1 MTIAERPSGF
11 QFGPKLSDSEFGKI
25 AELIKNKA
33 GITITDGSHTLVV
46 SRLSRHLKRLN
57 LNDFQSYIALL
68 QRPDSESEIGLLV
81 DALTTNTTKFFR
93 EPHHFE
99 LLESDYLPRLAQ
111 RARDGKR
118 VRLWSAACSSGEEP
132 YCIAATVL
140 KAFPDAAKYDVK
152 ILATDINTSVLQ
164 RAEEGVYESRL
175 ADGLTDDQMRRMF
188 TSTGSSS
195 LSIRDELRELVTFR
209 YLNFVEPWP
218 VNGPFDVIFCRNA
231 AIYMDTDVQN
241 MLWSK
246 MESVLDLQGALL
258 IGHSERI
265 GSHLANRLELFA
277 PTSFRRPET
286 LRNEKDTT

>member
-1 MTIAERPSGF
+1 MTVAERPSSF
-11 QFGPKLSDSEFGKI
+11 QFGPKLSEAEFSTI

-46 SRLSRHLKRLN
+46 SRLSKHLKRLN
-57 LNDFQSYIALL
+57 LSDFQSYIALL
-68 QRPDSESEIGLLV
+68 KKPDADEEINLLV

-93 EPHHFE
+93 EPHHFD
-99 LLESDYLPRLAQ
+99 LLESDFLPRLAR
-111 RARDGKR
+111 RAREGKR

-132 YCIAATVL
+132 YSIAATVL

-164 RAEEGVYESRL
+164 RAEQGAYEQRL
-175 ADGLTDDQMRRMF
+175 AEGLTDDQMRRMF
-188 TSTGSSS
+188 VAPGTST
-195 LSIRDELRELVTFR
+195 LQIRDELREMVTFR

-218 VNGPFDVIFCRNA
+218 VKGPFDVIFCRNA

-241 MLWSK
+241 MLWGK
-246 MESVLDLQGALL
+246 MESVLDPQGALL

-265 GSHLANRLELFA
+265 GPHLSDRLELFA